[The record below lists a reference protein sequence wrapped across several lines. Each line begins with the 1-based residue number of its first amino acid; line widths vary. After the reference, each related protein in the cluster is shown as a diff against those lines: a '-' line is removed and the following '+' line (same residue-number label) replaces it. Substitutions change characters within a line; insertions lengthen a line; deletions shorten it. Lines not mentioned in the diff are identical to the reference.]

1 MCRRREDAFTLVELL
16 AVTGIVV
23 MLLAV
28 VAAPLTNLR
37 SAGAVNAAAVG
48 VPALLVQA
56 RTYAMAHNTY
66 VWLGF
71 AERNGQDLAVGIV
84 AGQTGQSSD
93 LSRDPGQPVN
103 YAPVG
108 RPSFFS
114 GVTLGNING
123 LPALT
128 GMATNTDAAPDATVD
143 LSAVPLPG
151 GFSENVAGSST
162 TFTAVV
168 QWSPQGE
175 VTLPAAAR
183 KTHWIQIGLQPLR
196 GGAASVTDP
205 VVFQVASL
213 TGEVLVFR
221 P

>member
-1 MCRRREDAFTLVELL
+1 MELL

-28 VAAPLTNLR
+28 VVAPLASLR
-37 SAGAVNAAAVG
+37 STGDANAAAAG
-48 VPALLVQA
+48 IPALLVQA

-66 VWLGF
+66 VWVGF
-71 AERNGQDLAVGIV
+71 AAQNGQGLTIGIV
-84 AGQTGQSSD
+84 AGKTGQGSD
-93 LSRDPGQPVN
+93 LSQDPGQPVN

-108 RPSFFS
+108 KPSLFS
-114 GVTLGNING
+114 GVALGSING

-128 GMATNTDAAPDATVD
+128 GMATNTEAAPDNTVD
-143 LSAVPLPG
+143 LCAVPAAS
-151 GFSENVAGSST
+151 GFNESVAGAST
-162 TFTAVV
+162 TFTTIM

-175 VTLPAAAR
+175 VTLPAAAQ
-183 KTHWIQIGLQPLR
+183 KTHWTQIGLQPRR
-196 GGAASVTDP
+196 GGAASVTNP